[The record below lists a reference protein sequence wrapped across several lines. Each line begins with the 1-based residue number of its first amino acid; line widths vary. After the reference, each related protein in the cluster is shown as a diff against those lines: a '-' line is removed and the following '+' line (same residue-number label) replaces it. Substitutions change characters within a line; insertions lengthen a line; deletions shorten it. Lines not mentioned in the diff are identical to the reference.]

1 MKIVTLIARILLGVT
16 FLFFGLNGFLNFIPQ
31 QPMPDGL
38 AKQFLVALVASHYV
52 IFVSGIQIVSG
63 ILFVINRYVPLALTL
78 IGPVIVNIL
87 LFHAFMAP
95 SMILPG
101 ILVTL
106 FWFIVFWSVRS
117 AFAGIFQPKV
127 EG

>member
-1 MKIVTLIARILLGVT
+1 MKIVTLIARILLGLA

-38 AKQFLVALVASHYV
+38 AKQFIETLIASHYV
-52 IFVSGIQIVSG
+52 LFVSGIEVVTG

-78 IGPVIVNIL
+78 LGPVIVNIL
-87 LFHAFMAP
+87 LFHAFMSP
-95 SMILPG
+95 SLILPG
-101 ILVTL
+101 IIVTI

-117 AFAGIFQPKV
+117 AFAGIFQQKV

>member
-1 MKIVTLIARILLGVT
+1 MKIVTLIARILLGLA

-38 AKQFLVALVASHYV
+38 AKQFIEALIASHYV
-52 IFVSGIQIVSG
+52 LFVSGIEVVSG
-63 ILFVINRYVPLALTL
+63 ILFVINRYVPLGLTL
-78 IGPVIVNIL
+78 HGPVIVNIL
-87 LFHAFMAP
+87 LFHAFMSP
-95 SMILPG
+95 SLILPG
-101 ILVTL
+101 LLVTV

-117 AFAGIFQPKV
+117 AFAGIFQQKV

>member
-1 MKIVTLIARILLGVT
+1 MKIATLIARILLGLA
-16 FLFFGLNGFLNFIPQ
+16 FLVFGLNGFLNFIPQ

-52 IFVSGIQIVSG
+52 LFVSAIEVISA
-63 ILFVINRYVPLALTL
+63 ILFLINRYVPLALTL
-78 IGPVIVNIL
+78 LGPIVVNIL
-87 LFHAFMAP
+87 LFHAFLAP

-101 ILVTL
+101 VLVAI
-106 FWFIVFWSVRS
+106 FWFVVFYSHRS
-117 AFAGIFQPKV
+117 AFAGIFQSKV